1 VKKKISFAGAQGI
14 LSDSSRQVS
23 NEQLDSINLLISN
36 PGTEKKE
43 TPVMQPGM
51 AKIDAPEMSA
61 RKMPEN
67 TVAVSNLSLTKAKLD
82 ENIEHLNKANEEENL
97 LMHEITKRQQKITLM
112 LSRMVNQVVESQ
124 DTIIQHLK

>member
-1 VKKKISFAGAQGI
+1 
-14 LSDSSRQVS
+14 
-23 NEQLDSINLLISN
+23 
-36 PGTEKKE
+36 
-43 TPVMQPGM
+43 MQPGM

-97 LMHEITKRQQKITLM
+97 RMQEITKRQQKITLM